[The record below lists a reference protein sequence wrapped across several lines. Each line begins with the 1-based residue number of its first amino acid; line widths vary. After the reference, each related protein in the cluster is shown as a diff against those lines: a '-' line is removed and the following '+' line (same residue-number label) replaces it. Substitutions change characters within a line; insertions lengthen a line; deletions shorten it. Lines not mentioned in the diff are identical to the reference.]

1 MKYSVVPVK
10 ILFFDEVSRK
20 TNEFLV
26 AFHTDKPMTAF
37 LTETLE
43 DLIKTLMRKFICKD
57 LCHKSCSKIAKLD
70 FNNANHQKPTHL
82 ADLCFAVNHELLMQ
96 LWKSGNKITGSQILK
111 FKKEAVGFS
120 GILYNHYRVF
130 PPGGGEGGGSPN
142 PSPHPKIC
150 LFSPAPHLEKS
161 PPPKVNPR
169 PTNNNF

>member
-20 TNEFLV
+20 TDEFLV
-26 AFHTDKPMTAF
+26 AFHTYKPMTAF

-82 ADLCFAVNHELLMQ
+82 ADSCFAVNHELLMQ

-111 FKKEAVGFS
+111 FKKEAVVFLV
-120 GILYNHYRVF
+120 ILYNHYRVF
-130 PPGGGEGGGSPN
+130 PTGGGEGRGVPT
-142 PSPHPKIC
+142 
-150 LFSPAPHLEKS
+150 
-161 PPPKVNPR
+161 PPPTQKFAYSPLP
-169 PTNNNF
+169 PT